1 MRPRANFYSMSLYT
15 RSYENPY
22 SETLQIGAV
31 VELRDMLDKL
41 TFDHSMQ
48 QIANIIARA
57 AISSALHLTIILS

>member
-1 MRPRANFYSMSLYT
+1 MSLYT